1 MNQYTAGYGV
11 TSGGVLREGNKLGK
25 TAETFW
31 VATQGV
37 VSVVPGTVIETSP
50 TAQELQYYGGNNVVL
65 HRTTVDVDVPVKSGE
80 LAALVDASTDL
91 QVRGNSTF

>member
-50 TAQELQYYGGNNVVL
+50 TAQEL
-65 HRTTVDVDVPVKSGE
+65 
-80 LAALVDASTDL
+80 
-91 QVRGNSTF
+91 